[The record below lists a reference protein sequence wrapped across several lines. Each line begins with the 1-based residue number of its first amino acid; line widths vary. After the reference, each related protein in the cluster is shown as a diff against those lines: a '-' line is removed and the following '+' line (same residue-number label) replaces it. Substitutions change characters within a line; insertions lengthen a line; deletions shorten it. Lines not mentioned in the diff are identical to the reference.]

1 MEVVFMN
8 SAASSNKTVSATKVG
23 DALHYNNTTD
33 VINNTTDIVQHI
45 QFNRYNTT

>member
-1 MEVVFMN
+1 MN

-33 VINNTTDIVQHI
+33 VIQHK
-45 QFNRYNTT
+45 QYNRYSTTYTIQQI